1 MEIEV
6 SVGEIV
12 DKLSIL
18 RIKKNNI
25 TDPDKLKNISAEYE
39 YLHDIVFNV
48 IKIDDAEFYD
58 LVLINEMLWDIEDKI
73 RIMEFDKQ
81 FDDQFVALARNVYT
95 FNDKRAELKK
105 QINIKYKSKFVEEKS
120 YEKY

>member
-81 FDDQFVALARNVYT
+81 FDDQFVALASNVYT

>member
-25 TDPDKLKNISAEYE
+25 TDPDKLQNISAEYE